1 MQGTNINQYG
11 LSFGASL
18 PFQKSNV
25 TRLSTLD
32 LGIELGQ
39 RGTVKNNLIRENF
52 LNFTIGINF
61 ANKWF
66 EKQYFD

>member
-1 MQGTNINQYG
+1 
-11 LSFGASL
+11 
-18 PFQKSNV
+18 
-25 TRLSTLD
+25 LD